1 MMQPLCLLSAV
12 KYVLLPLNYLAYVL
26 AIIVF
31 NTFCFM
37 QLNNLEL
44 AVNLAKRANLPGA
57 ENLVS
62 SITSMLLLWCCYNR
76 NLRLLPMLVL
86 SVAYIFLQDMIAS
99 LMLYIAGCAKVS
111 RIVCTNKIQG
121 SSWVGCRISS
131 RSSPNSWYCCKISGA
146 FLLLITELLTLLY
159 LHFTAIFHILYC

>member
-1 MMQPLCLLSAV
+1 MPSIGEDRFYMPQLMMQPLCLLSAV

-62 SITSMLLLWCCYNR
+62 SITSMLLL
-76 NLRLLPMLVL
+76 
-86 SVAYIFLQDMIAS
+86 
-99 LMLYIAGCAKVS
+99 
-111 RIVCTNKIQG
+111 
-121 SSWVGCRISS
+121 
-131 RSSPNSWYCCKISGA
+131 
-146 FLLLITELLTLLY
+146 
-159 LHFTAIFHILYC
+159 